1 MGHTIK
7 SGSLEITMDQSPKQ
21 CMIPQEHQILV
32 VVIHKL
38 QQSFFKFFYGTSLPT
53 IIEYILKL

>member
-7 SGSLEITMDQSPKQ
+7 SRSLEITMNQSPKQ
-21 CMIPQEHQILV
+21 CMIPQEHRILV

-38 QQSFFKFFYGTSLPT
+38 QQSFFNFF
-53 IIEYILKL
+53 